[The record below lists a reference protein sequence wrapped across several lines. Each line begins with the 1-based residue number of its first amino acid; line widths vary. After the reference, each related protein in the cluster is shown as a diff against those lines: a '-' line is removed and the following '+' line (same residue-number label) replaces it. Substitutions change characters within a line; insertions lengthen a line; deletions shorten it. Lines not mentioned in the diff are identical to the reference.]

1 MNDKQNYRPV
11 STSNLSKVF
20 EKLIYSQINTYM
32 SGKFC
37 KYLTGICKNHNTQH
51 ALIIMI
57 ESWKSNRNK
66 ANKVGVVCKVFDTL
80 DHSLLIAK
88 LEAYDFDTLFRIYE
102 ELPNKQQANIRSEIV
117 LLYEEKL
124 HLASRKVPYLD
135 PCFLTST

>member
-1 MNDKQNYRPV
+1 
-11 STSNLSKVF
+11 
-20 EKLIYSQINTYM
+20 M

-66 ANKVGVVCKVFDTL
+66 ANKVGVVCKVYGIVCKVFDTL